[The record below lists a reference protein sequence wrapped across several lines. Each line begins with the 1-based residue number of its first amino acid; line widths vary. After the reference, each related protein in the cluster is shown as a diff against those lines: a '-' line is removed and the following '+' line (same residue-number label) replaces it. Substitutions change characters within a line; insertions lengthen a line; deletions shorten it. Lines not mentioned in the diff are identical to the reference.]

1 MAGFFNCGFARVA
14 ARNSVYHEN
23 GKVIYDKG
31 TRLQRFLG
39 TFSES
44 KDAFALSQN
53 TFDKRLPVLLEN
65 FKKWRGESKSKY
77 LDHFSS
83 SAWKSLS
90 ALKRGLHSISNCREC
105 QVNHLLFQTQF
116 PLKSNRLKGAADPV
130 ATSTKEAGNLRKT
143 TKAVKPS
150 KKAIRDTAKS
160 IYLNINEQF
169 KNLYSINLADALTK
183 VPETGLTH
191 AKTKVQKQKERREIA
206 RRFKNGVEEQWS
218 KVDCDTMLG
227 TRQSFKQ
234 RDLQR
239 KFLYF
244 ESHEEAKIRTA
255 KRKALEEAGLRK
267 VKRHSPDSS
276 SLDFDKA
283 GLLQEVNAM
292 KEGEK
297 VSIN

>member
-1 MAGFFNCGFARVA
+1 MRDIFSSRGARGL
-14 ARNSVYHEN
+14 ARNVYL
-23 GKVIYDKG
+23 
-31 TRLQRFLG
+31 RC
-39 TFSES
+39 SE
-44 KDAFALSQN
+44 KLRTN
-53 TFDKRLPVLLEN
+53 N
-65 FKKWRGESKSKY
+65 WRE
-77 LDHFSS
+77 
-83 SAWKSLS
+83 
-90 ALKRGLHSISNCREC
+90 
-105 QVNHLLFQTQF
+105 
-116 PLKSNRLKGAADPV
+116 
-130 ATSTKEAGNLRKT
+130 
-143 TKAVKPS
+143 
-150 KKAIRDTAKS
+150 
-160 IYLNINEQF
+160 
-169 KNLYSINLADALTK
+169 
-183 VPETGLTH
+183 PETGLTH
-191 AKTKVQKQKERREIA
+191 AKTKVQKQKERTEIA

-239 KFLYF
+239 KSLYF

-276 SLDFDKA
+276 SLDVGKA